1 RAGGR
6 ARVVSGGPGGWA
18 ARPPPPGRAPPAAP
32 LSDPAAAAALVRA
45 SLAAHPPRAAVEDIT
60 LRACPVRVTTV
71 QPRFDEPP
79 RPSPRQ
85 LTATLVRLS
94 ALVDARGVGSPT
106 LLDTHRP
113 DTHHILPFTLSPRG
127 RDGRARGSEAP

>member
-1 RAGGR
+1 MLS
-6 ARVVSGGPGGWA
+6 SGPVGWPIGP
-18 ARPPPPGRAPPAAP
+18 RMPG
-32 LSDPAAAAALVRA
+32 
-45 SLAAHPPRAAVEDIT
+45 AAHPPRAAVEDIT

-79 RPSPRQ
+79 HPSPRQ
-85 LTATLVRLS
+85 LTATLARLS

-113 DTHHILPFTLSPRG
+113 DTHRMVAFTLSPSPLRG
-127 RDGRARGSEAP
+127 EGRVRGIDVRE

>member
-1 RAGGR
+1 MLS
-6 ARVVSGGPGGWA
+6 SGPVGWPIGP
-18 ARPPPPGRAPPAAP
+18 RMPG
-32 LSDPAAAAALVRA
+32 
-45 SLAAHPPRAAVEDIT
+45 AAHPPRAAVEDIT

-85 LTATLVRLS
+85 LTATLARLS

-127 RDGRARGSEAP
+127 GEGRVRGSEVRGSEVRGSEVRGIG